1 MATLLIAEDDP
12 KTNEAICEYMKSA
25 VQKAISA
32 YDGAQALRCFQEEKP
47 DLVALDTVSY
57 THLTLPTIYS
67 V

>member
-1 MATLLIAEDDP
+1 MLFMATLLIAEDDP

-47 DLVALDTVSY
+47 DLVALDIMP
-57 THLTLPTIYS
+57 LK
-67 V
+67 